1 MPIRVAELL
10 SALETPAYIARE
22 ALIKPKYINR
32 AKKAVRKAFTYQVQ
46 NTCFSLVELIS
57 TCPTN
62 WGMTPVDALKWAEEK
77 MLPYYPLG
85 EFKTPEAGRTAAAGG
100 RKKDAE

>member
-1 MPIRVAELL
+1 LL
-10 SALETPAYIARE
+10 SALETPGYIARE
-22 ALIKPKYINR
+22 ALLKPKYINR
-32 AKKAVRKAFTYQVQ
+32 AKKAIHKAFSYQVA

-62 WGMTPVDALKWAEEK
+62 WGMTPTDALKWAEDT

-85 EFKTPEAGRTAAAGG
+85 EFKTPEAGRTAG
-100 RKKDAE
+100 RAKDAK

>member
-1 MPIRVAELL
+1 MPIKVAELIA
-10 SALETPAYIARE
+10 ALETPAYIARE
-22 ALIKPKYINR
+22 ALVKPKYINK
-32 AKKAVRKAFTYQVQ
+32 AKKAIHKAFGYQVA

-62 WGMTPVDALKWAEEK
+62 WGMTPTDALKWAEEK

-85 EFKTPEAGRTAAAGG
+85 ELKTPEAGRSAAKG
-100 RKKDAE
+100 RNPDAA